1 MPPRRS
7 RSRTAA
13 GSLQL
18 RTAVLQALSLPQ
30 LRDICQ
36 TNGLP
41 VTGNRNVLTERL
53 RDAGIA
59 LEGSDERGEQNNRRN
74 NPSPMADPPAS
85 ERPQSFTN
93 EQMTTI
99 KRFVQEAVSDAATGI
114 ASEAA
119 KAAVNAMR
127 AQQNSPFAPA
137 DAILPTQQQ
146 QQVLGSSPLSQEIQ
160 ATLPGH
166 SPGTV
171 DTSLQNGAP
180 FQAIPSAYVQE
191 IQTGEFFDLSKLLP
205 KNLSIHD
212 EGDNLVLSLDNSVV
226 KVSKK
231 KTSGA
236 GLGWAVYDYKFRQKA
251 STIPIRDKILPHGQ
265 VLKKPAA
272 KFDMMME
279 VFYCYCFF
287 PWEAFRVL
295 CCFCG
300 CCCRC
305 VCVCLL
311 LQICNSLIAGSRF
324 RMDWRPLWT
333 VFLETALYAVSLPF
347 LCSRRSQK
355 LAPGRRTGGAGSA
368 SHVYFTRTMRLCVH
382 PEIPSEISGTVAVPN
397 YNSN

>member
-18 RTAVLQALSLPQ
+18 RTAVLQALSLSQ

-160 ATLPGH
+160 ETLPGH

-180 FQAIPSAYVQE
+180 FQAIPSAYVKE

-205 KNLSIHD
+205 KKLI
-212 EGDNLVLSLDNSVV
+212 NS
-226 KVSKK
+226 
-231 KTSGA
+231 
-236 GLGWAVYDYKFRQKA
+236 
-251 STIPIRDKILPHGQ
+251 
-265 VLKKPAA
+265 
-272 KFDMMME
+272 
-279 VFYCYCFF
+279 
-287 PWEAFRVL
+287 
-295 CCFCG
+295 
-300 CCCRC
+300 
-305 VCVCLL
+305 
-311 LQICNSLIAGSRF
+311 
-324 RMDWRPLWT
+324 
-333 VFLETALYAVSLPF
+333 
-347 LCSRRSQK
+347 
-355 LAPGRRTGGAGSA
+355 
-368 SHVYFTRTMRLCVH
+368 
-382 PEIPSEISGTVAVPN
+382 
-397 YNSN
+397 